1 MGRSL
6 NDIQGMPILDAT
18 LMRNVGNRLINE
30 ELYYDKDNLRF
41 QHDKSL
47 NISNGCQ
54 RFAYEAIISL
64 VYNEEGKLFFKHDH
78 GGSGKTFVEYNNF
91 KD

>member
-1 MGRSL
+1 MNDIQLNGKQIESYTLLEIENILLKMGRSL

-47 NISNGCQ
+47 NISNGLHMKQ
-54 RFAYEAIISL
+54 
-64 VYNEEGKLFFKHDH
+64 
-78 GGSGKTFVEYNNF
+78 
-91 KD
+91 